1 MSVKAISLD
10 IWGTLLRSDPAF
22 KPARNE
28 MLRAALAPGVAEDEF
43 NRVMRECDREA
54 DEISMGRGTDVGFAE
69 RVELAL
75 GALGVRDG
83 LEGVS
88 TRAARKLATPG
99 STTDASSTTDSSTT
113 DGGSTTDV
121 AVLMARQ
128 AELARAHHPL
138 PLDDRLPG
146 LVAEIAETMP
156 VVLTSN
162 TGMLPGVLMRELLKL
177 AGFHGK
183 LGMVFSN
190 EVVWAKPDRRIFE
203 TTVTLIEGTVGERI
217 ASSCV
222 VHVGDNAIADEQ
234 GARDAGLGSV
244 LVLPDGKSTV
254 DALEELR
261 RG

>member
-1 MSVKAISLD
+1 MTVKAISLD

-28 MLRAALAPGVAEDEF
+28 MLRAVLAPEVAADEF

-69 RVELAL
+69 RVELTLAAL
-75 GALGVRDG
+75 GSAIAL
-83 LEGVS
+83 
-88 TRAARKLATPG
+88 TP
-99 STTDASSTTDSSTT
+99 A
-113 DGGSTTDV
+113 DV
-121 AVLMARQ
+121 DRLMHAQ

-138 PLDDRLPG
+138 PLDERLPD
-146 LVAEIAETMP
+146 LVAELAETRP

-162 TGMLPGVLMRELLKL
+162 TGMLPGVLMRDLLAL

-183 LGMVFSN
+183 VGMVFSN
-190 EVVWAKPDRRIFE
+190 EVGWAKPDRRIFE
-203 TTVTLIEGTVGERI
+203 TAITLVEGTAGEPI

-222 VHVGDNAIADEQ
+222 VHVGDNAVADEQ
-234 GARDAGLGSV
+234 GARAAGMTTA
-244 LVLPDGKSTV
+244 LVRPDGKSTV
-254 DALEELR
+254 DALEHAR